1 MRVRWNTLILVC
13 ISSLYQ
19 MGCILERV
27 TGEEIPLDPRFYA
40 AVEEARGTADQG
52 GGSSMP
58 FSSVKTEKV
67 WIAGTVSS
75 EDDMAIDI
83 DIRVPDPSAPGG
95 MAGKGKILL
104 ERPGDFKLA
113 VPKDLGSLELQAF
126 QDIDSDGP
134 NASDPFAQ
142 TTIDVSD
149 EDIAGV
155 ELILVV
161 GARGAAPVHQEVSPE
176 QGGEMPKGIPENP
189 DPFGGVAGNR
199 VELRGT
205 IQCAQ
210 ACASVDLDIFSPDEQ
225 SPGGRKMLGKMKLQE
240 GPYVIMVPENFGL
253 LILEA
258 FVDFDANGPG
268 VGDLMGVYEGNP
280 IQITTSAI
288 LNVDVK
294 LEVSMDGKMP
304 MHPPGQP

>member
-1 MRVRWNTLILVC
+1 MLGCFILLLV
-13 ISSLYQ
+13 
-19 MGCILERV
+19 GCLLERV

-52 GGSSMP
+52 GGSSVP

-67 WIAGTVSS
+67 WVTGTIAS

-104 ERPGDFKLA
+104 ERPGEFKLG

-134 NASDPFAQ
+134 NAEDPFAQ
-142 TTIDVSD
+142 LTVQVAGD
-149 EDIAGV
+149 DIEGL
-155 ELILVV
+155 ELTLVK

-176 QGGEMPKGIPENP
+176 QSGEMPKGIPENP

-199 VELRGT
+199 IELSGI
-205 IQCAQ
+205 IQCETE
-210 ACASVDLDIFSPDEQ
+210 CTNVDLDLFAPDEQ
-225 SPGGRKMLGKMKLQE
+225 SPGGRKMLGKMKLQQGE
-240 GPYVIMVPENFGL
+240 YVIMVPEDFGF

-268 VGDLMGVYEGNP
+268 VGDLMGVYEQNP
-280 IQITTSAI
+280 VRIGQESITNIDLQLT
-288 LNVDVK
+288 
-294 LEVSMDGKMP
+294 VSMDGKMP
-304 MHPPGQP
+304 MQPPGQPQ

>member
-1 MRVRWNTLILVC
+1 MMARFGFIVLGTAL
-13 ISSLYQ
+13 SS
-19 MGCILERV
+19 GCLLEKV

-67 WIAGTVSS
+67 WVMGTVSS

-95 MAGKGKILL
+95 MSGKGKILL
-104 ERPGDFKLA
+104 ERPGEFKLA

-142 TTIDVSD
+142 TTISVESSDV
-149 EDIAGV
+149 EGI
-155 ELILVV
+155 ELKLVS
-161 GARGAAPVHQEVSPE
+161 GARGAAPVHQEVAPE
-176 QGGEMPKGIPENP
+176 QSGEMPKGIPDNP
-189 DPFGGVAGNR
+189 DPFGGVGGNR
-199 VELRGT
+199 VELSGT
-205 IQCAQ
+205 IVCAQ
-210 ACASVDLDIFSPDEQ
+210 TCPSVDLDIFVPDDQ

-240 GPYVIMVPENFGL
+240 GPYVIMVPESFGL

-268 VGDLMGVYEGNP
+268 IGDLMGVYEGNP
-280 IQITTSAI
+280 IRVAGSAVSDI
-288 LNVDVK
+288 NLQLD
-294 LEVSMDGKMP
+294 VSMDGKMP
-304 MHPPGQP
+304 MQPPGQP

>member
-1 MRVRWNTLILVC
+1 MLRRFVSMLMFLISGVHA
-13 ISSLYQ
+13 
-19 MGCILERV
+19 GCLLERV

-67 WIAGTVSS
+67 WVSGTVTSD
-75 EDDMAIDI
+75 DDMAIDI

-95 MAGKGKILL
+95 MSGKGKILL
-104 ERPGDFKLA
+104 ERPGDFKIA

-142 TTIDVSD
+142 TTISVQAADV
-149 EDIAGV
+149 EGV
-155 ELILVV
+155 ELVLVV
-161 GARGAAPVHQEVSPE
+161 GARGAAPVHQDVAPE
-176 QGGEMPKGIPENP
+176 QSGEQPKGIPDNP

-199 VELRGT
+199 VELSGN
-205 IQCAQ
+205 ISCAQ
-210 ACASVDLDIFSPDEQ
+210 SCLGVDLDIFVPDDQ

-240 GPYVIMVPENFGL
+240 GPYVIMIPENFGL

-280 IQITTSAI
+280 IPIAGSSV
-288 LNVDVK
+288 LDVN
-294 LEVSMDGKMP
+294 LSLDVSMDGKMP
-304 MHPPGQP
+304 MQAPGQP

>member
-1 MRVRWNTLILVC
+1 VRTRLGSIVLGMILN
-13 ISSLYQ
+13 S
-19 MGCILERV
+19 GCLLEKV

-67 WIAGTVSS
+67 WVIGTVSS

-104 ERPGDFKLA
+104 ERPGEFKLA

-142 TTIDVSD
+142 TTISVESSDIEGIELKLVS
-149 EDIAGV
+149 
-155 ELILVV
+155 
-161 GARGAAPVHQEVSPE
+161 GARGAAPVHQEVAPE
-176 QGGEMPKGIPENP
+176 QSGEMPKGIPDNP
-189 DPFGGVAGNR
+189 DPFGGVGGNR
-199 VELRGT
+199 VELAGT
-205 IQCAQ
+205 IVCAQ
-210 ACASVDLDIFSPDEQ
+210 TCPSVDLDIFVPDDQ

-240 GPYVIMVPENFGL
+240 GPYVVMVPENFGL

-280 IQITTSAI
+280 IRISGSA
-288 LNVDVK
+288 VSDVN
-294 LEVSMDGKMP
+294 LQLDVSMDGKMP
-304 MHPPGQP
+304 MQPPGQP

>member
-1 MRVRWNTLILVC
+1 MLGCFLLLLV
-13 ISSLYQ
+13 
-19 MGCILERV
+19 GCLLERV

-52 GGSSMP
+52 GGSSVP

-67 WIAGTVSS
+67 WVTGTIAS

-104 ERPGDFKLA
+104 ERPGEFKLG

-134 NASDPFAQ
+134 NAEDPFAQ
-142 TTIDVSD
+142 LTVQVAG
-149 EDIAGV
+149 EDIEGI
-155 ELILVV
+155 ELTLVK

-176 QGGEMPKGIPENP
+176 QSGEMPKGIPENP

-199 VELRGT
+199 VELSGI
-205 IQCAQ
+205 IQCETE
-210 ACASVDLDIFSPDEQ
+210 CANVDLDLFVPDEQ
-225 SPGGRKMLGKMKLQE
+225 SPGGRKMLGKMKLQQGE
-240 GPYVIMVPENFGL
+240 YVIMVPENFGF

-268 VGDLMGVYEGNP
+268 VGDLMGVYEQNP
-280 IQITTSAI
+280 VRIGQASITDIDLQLT
-288 LNVDVK
+288 
-294 LEVSMDGKMP
+294 VSMDGKMP
-304 MHPPGQP
+304 MQPPGQPQ

>member
-1 MRVRWNTLILVC
+1 MLRRF
-13 ISSLYQ
+13 ISMLMFLFSGVHV
-19 MGCILERV
+19 GCLLERV

-58 FSSVKTEKV
+58 FSSVKTDKV
-67 WIAGTVSS
+67 WVSGTVNSD
-75 EDDMAIDI
+75 DDMAIDI

-104 ERPGDFKLA
+104 ERPGEFKLA

-142 TTIDVSD
+142 TTISVQDT
-149 EDIAGV
+149 DIEGV

-161 GARGAAPVHQEVSPE
+161 GARGAAPVHQDVPPE
-176 QGGEMPKGIPENP
+176 QSGEQPKGIPDNP

-199 VELRGT
+199 VELSGNIT
-205 IQCAQ
+205 CAQ
-210 ACASVDLDIFSPDEQ
+210 SCPGVDLDIFVPDDQ

-258 FVDFDANGPG
+258 FVDFDSNGPG

-280 IQITTSAI
+280 IRISESAV
-288 LNVDVK
+288 LDVN
-294 LEVSMDGKMP
+294 LSLDVSMDGKMP
-304 MHPPGQP
+304 MQAPGQP

>member
-1 MRVRWNTLILVC
+1 MLVRCLKLVC
-13 ISSLYQ
+13 MCSLFQ
-19 MGCILERV
+19 MGCLLERV

-40 AVEEARGTADQG
+40 AVEESRGTADQG

-67 WIAGTVSS
+67 WVAGTVSS

-104 ERPGDFKLA
+104 ERPGEFKLA

-142 TTIDVSD
+142 TTIDVAG
-149 EDIAGV
+149 EDIEGV

-161 GARGAAPVHQEVSPE
+161 GARGAAPVHQEVAPE

-199 VELRGT
+199 VELSGV

-210 ACASVDLDIFSPDEQ
+210 TCSSVDLDIFVPDDQ

-240 GPYVIMVPENFGL
+240 GPYVIMVPENFGW

-280 IQITTSAI
+280 IEIANSTVS
-288 LNVDVK
+288 NVNLTLD
-294 LEVSMDGKMP
+294 VSMDGKMP
-304 MHPPGQP
+304 MQPPGQP

>member
-1 MRVRWNTLILVC
+1 MRRRLTSML
-13 ISSLYQ
+13 SLLLGVFHV
-19 MGCILERV
+19 GCLLERV

-58 FSSVKTEKV
+58 FSSVKTDKV
-67 WIAGTVSS
+67 WVSGMVVS
-75 EDDMAIDI
+75 DDDMAIDI

-104 ERPGDFKLA
+104 ERPGEFKLA

-142 TTIDVSD
+142 LTIAVEAD
-149 EDIAGV
+149 DIEGV
-155 ELILVV
+155 ELKLVA
-161 GARGAAPVHQEVSPE
+161 GARGAAPVHQEVAPE
-176 QGGEMPKGIPENP
+176 QSGEMPKGIPENP
-189 DPFGGVAGNR
+189 DPFGGMAGNR
-199 VELRGT
+199 VELSGD
-205 IQCAQ
+205 IKCAQ
-210 ACASVDLDIFSPDEQ
+210 PCPGVDLDIFVPDDQ
-225 SPGGRKMLGKMKLQE
+225 SPGGRKMLGKMKLQN

-268 VGDLMGVYEGNP
+268 VGDLMGVYEDNP
-280 IQITTSAI
+280 IRIADSSI
-288 LNVDVK
+288 SNIDLNLDV
-294 LEVSMDGKMP
+294 SIDGKMP
-304 MHPPGQP
+304 MQPPGQP